1 MKSIKKNKAAT
12 TMPIEHII
20 GWIILA
26 ALIIFAAAWYLD
38 LGNKAMQLL
47 KEFF

>member
-12 TMPIEHII
+12 TMPLEHII
-20 GWIILA
+20 GWVILA
-26 ALIIFAAAWYLD
+26 ALIIWAIAWYSG